1 MVGSDEKLWLLLDG
15 VLRKLI
21 SGKFWSTSADEWD
34 KDLKESIESLKAA
47 MKKIEKNMDK
57 KS

>member
-15 VLRKLI
+15 VLKRLVG
-21 SGKFWSTSADEWD
+21 GKFWSTSADEWD
-34 KDLKESIESLKAA
+34 DDLKNALESLRAA
-47 MKKIEKNMDK
+47 MKKIEKNIEK